1 MPRRTQFFSLS
12 PWSGGLNSSVDP
24 GMIPPQD
31 LVIADNMIF
40 ATSGSR
46 LKREGLD
53 YLDALSAI
61 PAVTFRS
68 SSGTTRTLVF
78 ASTLSSNSPDNDR
91 LVAGE
96 AITVAGGP
104 ASYNGNFVIASLTTT
119 SVTNDTLTY
128 TGVGSLDESSTAT
141 SAITVTR
148 NHSVIAI
155 HDYWRTDTNGVK
167 VQQLVTATSQPLFF
181 KYDSDGRRGVL
192 LNGGTSLGT
201 AATVVNTEV
210 INDDLILAFD
220 ATGNTPKKYNP
231 DDSADVEDL
240 GGSPPDFS
248 LCRVHQARLWTNDKE
263 VKDRL
268 HYSATGDA
276 EKWEGADD
284 SGYLEIDPG
293 DGDPDGITIIHPP
306 FKGDLFV
313 TKGRKTYRVIG
324 NSPENYQI
332 VPVSLGIG
340 GIGQKTA
347 VAVDLDEIVYVS
359 QKGIHSLSAT
369 DAYGDFSG
377 AFLSEKIQPTFNAF
391 NLGRL
396 RYIQGAYIPDLNSVA
411 FAVSEGSA
419 STNGDIYFYN
429 FKVKEWYRWPDIS
442 CQALGTK
449 LNSDGET
456 KLLMGTS
463 AGRVLEAMND
473 DYNDFGTT
481 GISYRVKT
489 GTIYVDG
496 NPNSVKGFK
505 RLTFLYKPIGDYEF
519 TCTVRI
525 DNYDAQSY
533 SFAQESSSDILGTT
547 FIIGSSELGVSG
559 QLAPYSTQ
567 IDGYGRGISLEITQS
582 GASEQVEIYGVI
594 IEYEPADLA
603 QEVLGE
609 SAS

>member
-24 GMIPPQD
+24 GMIPAQD
-31 LVIADNMIF
+31 LVTADNMIF

-46 LKREGLD
+46 LKREGFD
-53 YLDALSAI
+53 YLDALSVI
-61 PAVTFRS
+61 PATTFRS

-96 AITVAGGP
+96 AITITGAGS
-104 ASYNGNFVIASLTTT
+104 ASYNGNFTIATVTTT
-119 SVTNDTLTY
+119 TITNDTITF
-128 TGVGSLDESSTAT
+128 TGSGSLTELSTADT
-141 SAITVTR
+141 GATVTR
-148 NHSVIAI
+148 NHSVLTID
-155 HDYWRTDTNGVK
+155 DYWRTDASNVK
-167 VQQLVTATSQPLFF
+167 VQQLVTSTSQPLFF
-181 KYDSDGRRGVL
+181 KYDADGRRGVL
-192 LNGGTSLGT
+192 LNGGTSLAT
-201 AATVVNTEV
+201 AALATNTEV
-210 INDDLILAFD
+210 FNDDLIFAFN
-220 ATGNTPKKYNP
+220 AVGNTPKKYNP

-248 LCRVHQARLWTNDKE
+248 LARTHQARLWTNDKE

-276 EKWEGADD
+276 EKWEGQAD
-284 SGYLEIDPG
+284 SGYLEINTG

-306 FKGDLFV
+306 FKGDLFI

-340 GIGQKTA
+340 GIGQRTA
-347 VAVDLDEIVYVS
+347 TAVDLDEIVYVS
-359 QKGIHSLSAT
+359 QKGIHALSAT
-369 DAYGDFSG
+369 DTYGDFSG
-377 AFLSEKIQPTFNAF
+377 AFLSDKIQPTFNDL

-396 RYIQGAYIPDLNSVA
+396 RYIQSAYVPDLNSVA
-411 FAVSEGSA
+411 FAVSEGSDSA
-419 STNGDIYFYN
+419 NNDVYFYN
-429 FKVKEWYRWPDIS
+429 FKVKEWFKWPNVS

-449 LNSDGET
+449 LLTTGET
-456 KLLMGTS
+456 KLLFGTNN
-463 AGRVLEAMND
+463 GRVIESQND
-473 DYNDFGTT
+473 DYSDFGTA
-481 GISYRVKT
+481 GIPYKVKT

-525 DNYDAQSY
+525 DNHDAQSY
-533 SFAQESSSDILGTT
+533 SFAQESSSDLLGTT
-547 FIIGSSELGVSG
+547 FTLGSSELGVSG
-559 QLAPYSTQ
+559 ILSPYSTQ
-567 IDGYGRGISLEITQS
+567 IDGFGRGITLEITQS

-609 SAS
+609 SA